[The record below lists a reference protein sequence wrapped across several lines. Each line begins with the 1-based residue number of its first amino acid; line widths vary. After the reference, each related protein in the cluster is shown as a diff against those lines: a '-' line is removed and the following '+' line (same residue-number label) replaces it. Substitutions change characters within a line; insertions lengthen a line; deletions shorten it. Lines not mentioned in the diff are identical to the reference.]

1 MATMIGTYDYYLFTK
16 DDAFLSANWAK
27 SQLAMI
33 FITAKLDSTG
43 MLDVTGTNDWG
54 RLTQGGHDSE
64 ANMLLYKVVTS
75 GSSLATWMNDSSL
88 SNSWLALAATLKA
101 AVNNSSNNWDA
112 TAGSVVHDSFRYHS
126 NGD

>member
-1 MATMIGTYDYYLFTK
+1 
-16 DDAFLSANWAK
+16 
-27 SQLAMI
+27 
-33 FITAKLDSTG
+33 

-54 RLTQGGHDSE
+54 RLTQGGHDYE
-64 ANMLLYKVVTS
+64 ANMLLYKVVKS

-88 SNSWLALAATLKA
+88 SNSWLALTATLKA
-101 AVNNSSNNWDA
+101 AVNNASNNWDA

>member
-1 MATMIGTYDYYLFTK
+1 MATMIGTYDCYLFTK

-27 SQLAMI
+27 YRLAMI
-33 FITAKLDSTG
+33 FITTKTDSTG
-43 MLDVTGTNDWG
+43 MLDVTGTNHWG

-64 ANMLLYKVVTS
+64 ANMLYKVVTS

-88 SNSWLALAATLKA
+88 SNSWLVLAAILEA
-101 AVNNSSNNWDA
+101 AVNNASNNWDA